1 MNIHKDIYFNLSMAA
16 ESNILSTTGCKL
28 PCSFMEFQLAGMLQ
42 VQNILGF
49 QLQFGKD
56 YMIEAKEAYVYDS
69 ISFVS
74 ELGGSLGLLLGFSMI
89 MIWDFAKL
97 VFFKCSRSN
106 K

>member
-1 MNIHKDIYFNLSMAA
+1 
-16 ESNILSTTGCKL
+16 
-28 PCSFMEFQLAGMLQ
+28 MEFQLAGMLQ